1 MMNRLDLFHF
11 HRSKM
16 QESSVKKKTEAVEM
30 APQLCLHS
38 LDNDSSSSVS
48 LSLTLCFSTGP
59 VSGPTFGFLI
69 MKSQNRWTGTVAAPC
84 GLFLV
89 TAVKERV
96 GFFSSLLQ
104 RNTKWITI
112 KKKVFLTQFQWHN
125 STPWFVSG
133 VRALHLLLT
142 VNATPDDNTTA
153 WYHFFFFFLFVQI
166 IVIKIEVNSH
176 LFVFC

>member
-84 GLFLV
+84 GVFIV

-96 GFFSSLLQ
+96 GFFFSATAQ
-104 RNTKWITI
+104 YEMNKWITI
-112 KKKVFLTQFQWHN
+112 KKKCFWHN
-125 STPWFVSG
+125 FSGIIQLPWFVSG

-153 WYHFFFFFLFVQI
+153 WYHFFYFSFLC
-166 IVIKIEVNSH
+166 K
-176 LFVFC
+176 